1 MPTVMIFLLLFL
13 PVLTVFLLFAVPSE
27 RGRFGLSTLL
37 LVLLSAAAV
46 SLFQYPEILTFAI
59 PISIEHLI
67 EAADI
72 ALLLYFLVQGF
83 RFRSRPVQ
91 LLALLQ
97 LPLYLWAVAASP
109 SEAAPALVVDE
120 LARFMFLIINIV
132 GGIIVLYA
140 VRYMQFETAGE
151 TAKRRFLAYLMLF
164 LSVMN
169 AIVIA
174 DSILLFFFLFEMTTL
189 ASYLLISFRG
199 DELSRRNALR
209 ALWMNQIGGV
219 LLLLGALV
227 AAYGFGTGTFSGLLT
242 QEGGALLF
250 AVTLLALAAPVKG
263 ASLPFNSWL
272 IGAMVAPTP
281 VSAILH
287 SATMVKIA
295 PFLILKLAPVLAGT
309 LPGTLLSLFGALV
322 FTGASY
328 LALDRTYFKEIL
340 GYSTIALLGLMM
352 SLAAVGTEESMQLA
366 MALMLFH
373 ALSKALLFLAAG
385 ALEKLFGYKEITQMT
400 GLVHCA
406 PRVVAYILLG
416 FISLTLPPFGLFMG
430 KLFAIASIA
439 ALLPLHPWMI
449 GVLLGIAVGSA
460 LLVML
465 YFKVAAA
472 LLSSPSDIV
481 RCSRETLSLGFGVPM
496 ALLSLLT
503 VAAGAGYLLMQQN
516 GMLWLFAL
524 PLLAVLLLP
533 PLVRAMNRFDRVA
546 PYQCGEKGAFD
557 AALFY
562 VASSERTI
570 RRLQW
575 SAGILFAAI
584 IAAGAFA

>member
-1 MPTVMIFLLLFL
+1 MATVMIFLLLLL
-13 PVLTVFLLFAVPSE
+13 PVLTALLLFAVPSE
-27 RGRFGLSTLL
+27 RGRFGLSALL
-37 LVLLSAAAV
+37 LTLLSAIAV
-46 SLFQYPEILTFAI
+46 SLFRLPGIQTFGMPGIA
-59 PISIEHLI
+59 EHLI
-67 EAADI
+67 EAADV
-72 ALLLYFLVQGF
+72 ALLLYFLYQGVA
-83 RFRSRPVQ
+83 FRSRPVL
-91 LLALLQ
+91 LLALTQ
-97 LPLYLWAVAASP
+97 LPLYLWAAAVSP
-109 SEAAPALVVDE
+109 AAEAPALVADE
-120 LARFMFLIINIV
+120 LARWMFLIINVV
-132 GGIIVLYA
+132 GGLIVLYA
-140 VRYMQFETAGE
+140 VKYMQFETEDE
-151 TAKRRFLAYLMLF
+151 TKKRRFIAYLMLF

-174 DSILLFFFLFEMTTL
+174 NSLLLFFFLFEMTTL
-189 ASYLLISFRG
+189 ASYLLIAFRG
-199 DELSRRNALR
+199 DGLSRRNALR
-209 ALWMNQIGGV
+209 ALWMNQIGGA
-219 LLLLGALV
+219 LLLLGTLV
-227 AAYGFGTGTFSGLLT
+227 SVYGFGAVTFSGLLA
-242 QEGGALLF
+242 QEGGPLLL
-250 AVTLLALAAPVKG
+250 AATLLALAAPVKG
-263 ASLPFNSWL
+263 ASLPFNGWL

-295 PFLILKLAPVLAGT
+295 PFLILKLAPALAGT
-309 LPGTLLSLFGALV
+309 LPGALLSLFGALV

-352 SLAAVGTEESMQLA
+352 SLAAIGTEESMQLA
-366 MALMLFH
+366 MALMVFH

-406 PRVVAYILLG
+406 PRVVAFILLG

-430 KLFAIASIA
+430 KLFAIASVA
-439 ALLPLHPWMI
+439 SLLPLHPWMI
-449 GVLLGIAVGSA
+449 GVLLGITVGSA

-481 RCSRETLSLGFGVPM
+481 RCNRETLSYGFGVPM

-503 VAAGAGYLLMQQN
+503 VAAGAGYLLLQPG
-516 GMLWLFAL
+516 GMLWLFAVPLVAVILL
-524 PLLAVLLLP
+524 PLLL
-533 PLVRAMNRFDRVA
+533 RAMNRFDRVA

-562 VASSERTI
+562 VAASDHTV
-570 RRLQW
+570 RRMQW
-575 SAGILFAAI
+575 GAGLLFAAVA
-584 IAAGAFA
+584 AAGVFA